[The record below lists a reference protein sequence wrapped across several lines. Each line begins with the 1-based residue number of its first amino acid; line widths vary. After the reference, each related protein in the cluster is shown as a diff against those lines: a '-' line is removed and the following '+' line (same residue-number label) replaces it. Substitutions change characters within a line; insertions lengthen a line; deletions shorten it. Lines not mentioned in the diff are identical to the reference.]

1 MNGNSKMPGAIER
14 VLTRK
19 SMVLRPKCC
28 LRPLQE
34 QDISLAGRHPNK
46 ELKNIGR
53 RVYGSIRKMKKWR
66 NREAIATK

>member
-1 MNGNSKMPGAIER
+1 MNGNSEMLGAMER

-28 LRPLQE
+28 LCPLQE
-34 QDISLAGRHPNK
+34 QDISLAGQHHHK
-46 ELKNIGR
+46 ELKDICR
-53 RVYGSIRKMKKWR
+53 RICGSIRKMKKWR